1 MNVVRKEFKLKTGQ
15 LIQVVEGDITEESVD
30 AIVNA
35 ANSHLQHGA
44 GVAGAISR
52 KGGPVIQKES
62 DQWVELHGPVSHDQP
77 AWTSDGSLKASY
89 VIHAVGPVWGEGAE
103 AEKLSSAIIGVLR
116 KAEELKCKS
125 LAIPAISTGIFG
137 FPKDQAAKI
146 FVKSMKDYFS
156 GIRTSELKRIRLTLI
171 DQETISAF
179 NDALDEMPKF
189 TDKLVPDDS
198 PIGPT

>member
-1 MNVVRKEFKLKTGQ
+1 MNVVLKEFKLITGQ
-15 LIQVVEGDITEESVD
+15 LIQIVEGDITEESVD

-52 KGGPVIQKES
+52 KGGPVIQSES
-62 DQWVELHGPVSHDQP
+62 DQWVELHGPVAHDQP
-77 AWTSDGSLKASY
+77 AWTSAGSLKATY

-103 AEKLSSAIIGVLR
+103 AEKLSSAIFGVLR

-125 LAIPAISTGIFG
+125 LAIPAISTGIYG

-156 GIRTSELKRIRLTLI
+156 WIHNSELIRIRLTMI
-171 DQETISAF
+171 DQETISVF
-179 NDALDEMPKF
+179 NDALDEMQKF

-198 PIGPT
+198 PI

>member
-15 LIQVVEGDITEESVD
+15 LIQIIEGDITEEYVD
-30 AIVNA
+30 TIVNA

-52 KGGPVIQKES
+52 KGGPVIQSES

-77 AWTSDGSLKASY
+77 AWTSAGSLKASY

-171 DQETISAF
+171 DQETISVF
-179 NDALDEMPKF
+179 NDALDEMKKF